1 MYRVKD
7 LTPLTTFSFEKYY
20 SLTLTQV
27 AYISTECRKYFAID
41 GTQQGLTVK
50 INPSV
55 YPFFEREK
63 TGNLPPF

>member
-1 MYRVKD
+1 MA
-7 LTPLTTFSFEKYY
+7 EA
-20 SLTLTQV
+20 V
-27 AYISTECRKYFAID
+27 AEVLDEGNVSESM
-41 GTQQGLTVK
+41 